1 MFIVTCVRVAIDAF
15 IVKNMQFLLVLLQFI
30 YRIAI
35 ASVGPFGV
43 GLLFLSFSK
52 RYRIRIIQLVLVRAI
67 SIAVIKLWN
76 SFEVMDTFRK
86 RL

>member
-1 MFIVTCVRVAIDAF
+1 MFIVTCVRVAIDTF
-15 IVKNMQFLLVLLQFI
+15 IVKNMQFLFFLLQFI

-52 RYRIRIIQLVLVRAI
+52 HHTIRIIQLVLARAI
-67 SIAVIKLWN
+67 II
-76 SFEVMDTFRK
+76 
-86 RL
+86 